1 MIAVFGGRGKVAAP
15 PYIFLECLFGVV
27 WGVFWVFGGVF
38 WLLLGVV
45 WYCMATG
52 LLGGWF
58 PGCFGVVFG
67 VWRCFWGWGVWV
79 EN

>member
-45 WYCMATG
+45 CY
-52 LLGGWF
+52 
-58 PGCFGVVFG
+58 
-67 VWRCFWGWGVWV
+67 
-79 EN
+79 